1 MKRAT
6 EIIRKTEY
14 VFIIVL
20 LLGMVCSS
28 FIQVVFRLV
37 LKQPLAWTEEL
48 SRYLFVWLTFIGGA
62 LVVSESGHFK
72 MDILTVL
79 IKGRWVQIVNI
90 IVNIALVVFSIVL
103 VIYGIKL
110 VHMVYTQK
118 SPALGITM
126 SIPYFVLPLNGV
138 LSIIH
143 LIENTIADL
152 KILLKKQEEVV

>member
-6 EIIRKTEY
+6 EIIKKTEL
-14 VFIIVL
+14 VLIIVL

-28 FIQVVFRLV
+28 FLQVVFRLV
-37 LKQPLAWTEEL
+37 LKQPLSWTEEL
-48 SRYLFVWLTFIGGA
+48 SRYLFVWMTFIGGA

-79 IKGRWVQIVNI
+79 IRGRWVQVVNI
-90 IVNIALVVFSIVL
+90 IVNIALVIFSIVL
-103 VIYGIKL
+103 VVYGFKL
-110 VHMVYTQK
+110 VQMVYSQK
-118 SPALGITM
+118 TPALGITM

-143 LIENTIADL
+143 LIENTIDDV
-152 KILLKKQEEVV
+152 KVLLHNQEEVA